1 MFSLFIEINVEA
13 DGLTVSNLRIAQELN
28 ATESYEVKVVLFRKI
43 NFFDYELGSDERWS

>member
-28 ATESYEVKVVLFRKI
+28 ATESYEVKSCS
-43 NFFDYELGSDERWS
+43 GSGKLTPSIMN